1 MEGSLDFL
9 VRELRKVE
17 EESLVNES
25 DVQKVLDE
33 QLRPQLTDLANWSV
47 VDTRR
52 IMCSPVLLDQ
62 FPTMPYQFMVYKAA
76 ASEMHAEL
84 SRHSRDWVG
93 QMGYYVTHDS
103 LLFFIEFYDIPHRS
117 DAEGAES
124 SEELEAPEGLTI
136 QTIFEA
142 VWKRQTVWHETG
154 RLCNFLMDPGNWAV
168 SGDAIY
174 SLRFQWSEAI
184 ALTYAYSR
192 TKEEIKETVA
202 KQLETET
209 FIIRF
214 SDYERS
220 CDAALCKRPE
230 PRQRK
235 RQKRK

>member
-1 MEGSLDFL
+1 
-9 VRELRKVE
+9 
-17 EESLVNES
+17 
-25 DVQKVLDE
+25 
-33 QLRPQLTDLANWSV
+33 
-47 VDTRR
+47 
-52 IMCSPVLLDQ
+52 
-62 FPTMPYQFMVYKAA
+62 MVYKAA

-84 SRHSRDWVG
+84 SRHSRDWSG
-93 QMGYYVTHDS
+93 CMAYYVTHDS
-103 LLFFIEFYDIPHRS
+103 LLFFIEYYNLHRRS

-124 SEELEAPEGLTI
+124 SEELEAPEGPTI

-142 VWKRQTVWHETG
+142 VWKRAGPAFLQAVWHETG
-154 RLCNFLMDPGNWAV
+154 RLGNFLMDPANWVV

-184 ALTYAYSR
+184 AHKTCAHSH
-192 TKEEIKETVA
+192 TKEEIKKVVA
-202 KQLETET
+202 GQLETET

-214 SDYERS
+214 SENGRS